1 MALRVIAHNIR
12 SMFNIGAIFRN
23 ADAFGVEHVHLTG
36 YTATPPRP
44 EIQKTALGAEEAVP
58 WSHTT
63 DALALID
70 TLREEGYVIVACES
84 DPDYSDIRE
93 LEPAEKLVAIFGNE
107 PDGIPPELLER
118 ADLRALIPMRG
129 TKSSLN
135 VAVASG
141 VALWELSR
149 QNNR

>member
-23 ADAFGVEHVHLTG
+23 ADAFGVEHIHLTG

-44 EIQKTALGAEEAVP
+44 EIQKTALGAEESVP
-58 WSHTT
+58 WSHTV
-63 DALALID
+63 DALELINS
-70 TLREEGYVIVACES
+70 LKKEGYAVVACES
-84 DPDYSDIRE
+84 DPTFLDIRE
-93 LEPAEKLVAIFGNE
+93 MELPEKLVAIFGNE
-107 PDGIPPELLER
+107 PDGIPTEIIER
-118 ADLRALIPMRG
+118 ADQRVMIPMRG

-135 VAVASG
+135 VSVASG

-149 QNNR
+149 QNNG